1 MTGLDYF
8 QTVKVVGLASDNAG
22 ILAPAQAFVAP
33 TPALVC
39 RISSINR
46 ICVFCVFVL
55 VYFVY

>member
-33 TPALVC
+33 IHPCSCLPPHP
-39 RISSINR
+39 
-46 ICVFCVFVL
+46 VL
-55 VYFVY
+55 IEFVYFVYLY

>member
-39 RISSINR
+39 RR
-46 ICVFCVFVL
+46 IQ
-55 VYFVY
+55 YQ